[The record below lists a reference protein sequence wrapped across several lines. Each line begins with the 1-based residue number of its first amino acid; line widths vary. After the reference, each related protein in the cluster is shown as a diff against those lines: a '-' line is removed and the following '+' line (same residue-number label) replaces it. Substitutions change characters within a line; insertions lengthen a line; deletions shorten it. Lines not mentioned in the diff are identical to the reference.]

1 MGKNRVF
8 FPQQVLDRWLDA
20 GDAELAANE
29 LTLRAERKKY
39 RLVEAVRVLSEVSGS
54 GDPYDITGKV
64 KTVAFLTELGSELLG
79 ESMLIGDNAY
89 EVVPG
94 WLGQPR
100 EVAQPAVAPAPG
112 PAPAPAMAGQPNTSD
127 EELLARFLMR
137 KL

>member
-20 GDAELAANE
+20 GDAELFANE

-39 RLVEAVRVLSEVSGS
+39 RLVEGVRVLAEVSGA

-64 KTVAFLTELGSELLG
+64 KTVAFLSELGAELLG

-89 EVVPG
+89 EIVPG
-94 WLGQPR
+94 WLGQPKP
-100 EVAQPAVAPAPG
+100 EAAQAAAPG
-112 PAPAPAMAGQPNTSD
+112 PAKAAAPSESD
-127 EELLARFLMR
+127 AELLASYLSR